1 MHIVVGVAVSRA
13 ATVVARCRVWYA
25 MVCALDRVCEVG
37 RKYTDKITGAHR
49 EKNCT

>member
-1 MHIVVGVAVSRA
+1 MHIVVGVA
-13 ATVVARCRVWYA
+13 ATVVAGAVYG
-25 MVCALDRVCEVG
+25 ALDRVCEVG